1 MKTPI
6 LAGLALL
13 LAATAAQAATSEPD
27 RYSRWASG
35 RASRLLHDRGL
46 ETRGAGAMV
55 RASVDADGM
64 TTGILVLHSSGSEE
78 DDVKVKAVLRKVLNE
93 RPLTGLKDGAVTLT
107 VRSGA
112 FTEAR
117 RP

>member
-1 MKTPI
+1 MTTPI

-27 RYSRWASG
+27 HYAQWASG

-46 ETRGAGAMV
+46 ETRGAGASV
-55 RASVDADGM
+55 RASIDADGVP
-64 TTGILVLHSSGSEE
+64 TGIVVLHSSGSEE
-78 DDVKVKAVLRKVLNE
+78 DDVKVKAVLRKVLSE
-93 RPLTGLKDGAVTLT
+93 RPLTGLKDGVVTLT
-107 VRSGA
+107 VRSSVFAEG
-112 FTEAR
+112 E